1 MKRANGWLFAISGLA
16 AAVCATL
23 SAAEAQPFSTWR
35 EHLGGPDS
43 SQYSSLR
50 QINRSNVKQLQVA
63 WTYPTGEG
71 SYLFNPI
78 VIDGVMY
85 VQAKN
90 NSLVALDAL
99 TGKELW
105 AHPFQGP
112 VVQRGIN
119 YWESKDHSDR
129 RLLTINA

>member
-1 MKRANGWLFAISGLA
+1 M
-16 AAVCATL
+16 
-23 SAAEAQPFSTWR
+23 
-35 EHLGGPDS
+35 
-43 SQYSSLR
+43 
-50 QINRSNVKQLQVA
+50 A
-63 WTYPTGEG
+63 WTYPAGEG
-71 SYLFNPI
+71 NYLFNPI

-105 AHPFQGP
+105 THPFQGP

-119 YWESKDHSDR
+119 YWESKDRSDR
-129 RLLTINA
+129 RLLTINARIPHRHRRPHRPDHHQLRR